1 MSWTKDGALEAI
13 RKVHEQMG
21 DLEDVLADLE
31 ECLDL
36 VNELM
41 DAIRDD
47 IRHRDKEALNG

>member
-1 MSWTKDGALEAI
+1 MSWTKEGAIQAI

-21 DLEDVLADLE
+21 ELEDVLADLE

-41 DAIRDD
+41 DAIRED
-47 IRHRDKEALNG
+47 IRNRDREKDG